1 MLPPILERRRI
12 VLAGGALAL
21 LACRPGR
28 SIAAADA
35 LQLVQ
40 QVHDRPAGRDVTT
53 VSRMELTDRAGT
65 RRVRELITYRVEQ
78 AKGEY
83 ASLARFLA
91 PADIAGTGL
100 LSLDRADGSSEQWL
114 YLPAM
119 DRVRRVASDRKGGRF
134 VGSDLYFEDLQTR
147 KPEAD
152 NHRLLGGET
161 LDGVAGEVV
170 DGVPVDPT
178 RSVYRRRQL
187 WIDPQ
192 TALVM
197 RIDFFEKDDSKASKR
212 WLLTTRQRV
221 QGYWAPIDSRTLDLA
236 TGNETR
242 LVAQTI
248 KFDRKLP
255 ARLFTSRALSDES
268 IEAGFR
274 P

>member
-1 MLPPILERRRI
+1 MLSTILDRFRSGLT
-12 VLAGGALAL
+12 VAALLLAGSALAN
-21 LACRPGR
+21 
-28 SIAAADA
+28 DA

-40 QVHDRPAGRDVTT
+40 QVHDRPVGRDVTT
-53 VSRMELTDRAGT
+53 VSRMELTDRAGS
-65 RRVRELITYRVEQ
+65 RRTRELVTYRMEQ
-78 AKGEY
+78 SKGEF

-100 LSLDRADGSSEQWL
+100 LSLDKADGSSEQWL

-147 KPEAD
+147 KPESD
-152 NHRLLGGET
+152 SHRSVGRET
-161 LDGVAGEVV
+161 LDGVACEIVES
-170 DGVPVDPT
+170 VPVDPGN
-178 RSVYRRRQL
+178 SVYKRRLL

-192 TALVM
+192 LALVM
-197 RIDFFEKDDSKASKR
+197 RIDYFEKDESKPSKR
-212 WLLTTRQRV
+212 WVLLAKQRI
-221 QGYWAPIDSRTLDLA
+221 QGYWAPMDSKTTDLV

-242 LVAQTI
+242 MLAQTI

-255 ARLFTSRALSDES
+255 SKLFTSRALSDET
-268 IEAGFR
+268 IEAGHR

>member
-1 MLPPILERRRI
+1 MLTTILDRFLR
-12 VLAGGALAL
+12 VSALAALL
-21 LACRPGR
+21 LA
-28 SIAAADA
+28 SSAWASDA

-53 VSRMELTDRAGT
+53 VSRMELIDKAGG
-65 RRVRELITYRVEQ
+65 RRTRELVIYRQEQ

-83 ASLARFLA
+83 LSLARFLS

-100 LSLDRADGSSEQWL
+100 LSVDRADGSSEQWL

-147 KPEAD
+147 KPESD
-152 NHRLLGGET
+152 NHRLVGRET
-161 LDGVAGEVV
+161 LDGVACEIVES
-170 DGVPVDPT
+170 VPVDAGN
-178 RSVYRRRQL
+178 SVYRRRQL

-192 TALVM
+192 TAMVM
-197 RIDFFEKDDSKASKR
+197 RIDYFEKDDSRPSKR
-212 WLLTTRQRV
+212 WTLLSRQKV
-221 QGYWAPIDSRTLDLA
+221 QGYWAATDSKTVDL
-236 TGNETR
+236 TSGNETR
-242 LVAQTI
+242 MVAQTI

-255 ARLFTSRALSDES
+255 SRLFTSRALSDES
-268 IEAGFR
+268 IEAGYR